1 MALRLFAVATVAI
14 GIAMGL
20 AWGWRSLI
28 VFGFFVALVAVL
40 GFGASHAGGVIESW
54 SSSRFRDPG
63 PRDR

>member
-1 MALRLFAVATVAI
+1 MALRLFVLAVVAI
-14 GIAMGL
+14 GIAMGI
-20 AWGWRSLI
+20 AWGWSSL
-28 VFGFFVALVAVL
+28 VVYGFFVCLIAVL